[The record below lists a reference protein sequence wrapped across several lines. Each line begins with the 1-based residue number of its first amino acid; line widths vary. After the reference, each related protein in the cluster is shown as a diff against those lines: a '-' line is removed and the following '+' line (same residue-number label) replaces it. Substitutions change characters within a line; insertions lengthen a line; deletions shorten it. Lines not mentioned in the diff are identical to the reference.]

1 MNWVLVFANVGL
13 VQPTGLPSQ
22 SSNGMAYSIVSHS
35 ILALGAPKTG
45 LLSSF
50 TEAVKEGGKLRKIFV
65 ADIGISNSVWKKFG
79 TRRRFG
85 VEFGGEW
92 VAELE
97 FVATADGVTS

>member
-1 MNWVLVFANVGL
+1 MFANVRSL
-13 VQPTGLPSQ
+13 QSTGSPSQ
-22 SSNGMAYSIVSHS
+22 SSNAIAYSIVSNS

-45 LLSSF
+45 LLSIF
-50 TEAVKEGGKLRKIFV
+50 TEAVNEGGKLRKIFV

-97 FVATADGVTS
+97 FVITAGGVTS